1 MDWKKLACCAV
12 LSGASMGLVACG
24 DDDGT
29 GGGPDNPDDG
39 MTRVYVV
46 STVSIP
52 EAMDGR
58 APGYNLDG
66 VVSNGEG
73 ETCVDVAEDFTSV
86 TDPSETGVDNALAE
100 LAPVLAGIAGIDID
114 EAIAAQI
121 AEGSLLLLLEVSDID
136 SFGNDSSV
144 SVQLH
149 LGSVP
154 GGGAPELD
162 GAALR
167 AGQTFNSMQALGTP
181 VAGEITGGRLRADTP
196 RLVLEINTGD
206 LELDLVISDAII
218 GASITDTRLANG
230 AIGGSLRIDD
240 LREAVAGI
248 DPMYADY
255 VDTLVAPSYADLDP
269 SADDPELCTALS
281 VGLLFSGVDAV
292 LGGS

>member
-29 GGGPDNPDDG
+29 GGGPDNPEDG

-52 EAMDGR
+52 AAMDGR

-66 VVSNGEG
+66 VVSTGEG
-73 ETCVDVAEDFTSV
+73 DTCADLAVDFTSV
-86 TDPSETGVDNALAE
+86 TDPTETGVDNALAE
-100 LAPVLAGIAGIDID
+100 LAPILEELASINLD
-114 EAIAAQI
+114 ETIAAQI
-121 AEGSLLLLLEVSDID
+121 AEGSLLLLLEVRDID
-136 SFGNDSSV
+136 SFANDSSV

-162 GAALR
+162 GAVLR
-167 AGQTFNSMQALGTP
+167 AGQTFDGMAIGTAVP
-181 VAGEITGGRLRADTP
+181 GEITGGRLRADTP
-196 RLVLEINTGD
+196 QLVLEINADD
-206 LELDLVISDAII
+206 LALDLVISDAII

-230 AIGGSLRIDD
+230 AIGGSLRVDD
-240 LREAVAGI
+240 LREAVASI
-248 DPMYADY
+248 DESYAGY
-255 VDTLVAPSYADLDP
+255 VDTIVAPNYADLDP